1 MSKLLD
7 QLKTDHINICKL
19 LCILEKQIQHLQDG
33 DKSEEPMLIIREILD
48 YMQQYP
54 AICHHPREEVLIDML
69 IDLLDDVD
77 RGTIKKLKNIKI
89 EQASIDK
96 LTPELYQ
103 QVHLAVESS
112 YQGMIEQIKVFL
124 DYYYK
129 HVETED
135 KFLYPLALQLFS
147 DTDWQD
153 MDRHFEDVLDPLF
166 TAHEETENH
175 FIRLYKMIIDHDEG
189 LAQMA

>member
-1 MSKLLD
+1 
-7 QLKTDHINICKL
+7 
-19 LCILEKQIQHLQDG
+19 
-33 DKSEEPMLIIREILD
+33 
-48 YMQQYP
+48 
-54 AICHHPREEVLIDML
+54 
-69 IDLLDDVD
+69 
-77 RGTIKKLKNIKI
+77 
-89 EQASIDK
+89 
-96 LTPELYQ
+96 
-103 QVHLAVESS
+103 
-112 YQGMIEQIKVFL
+112 MIEQIKVFL